1 MLQSLARAVLRQ
13 RRRFLRVA
21 LLLFVVAAAV
31 GATAFP
37 RLSAGGYEDPGTESA
52 RAAAFLADRFDVGQP
67 NLVLLVEDARGVD
80 DAAVAAAAARV
91 TERLSAEPDVH
102 QAYSYWSTGR
112 PAALRAADS
121 RSALILAWV
130 EGDEN
135 HVQRWM
141 SEHGGTYEGT
151 VEGVAIRQ
159 GGTAKAGVEMTD
171 RTMADLIKAE
181 ALAMPVLLV
190 LLIFVFR
197 GVVAAAM
204 PLVIGT
210 LTMAC
215 AFFVL
220 RVLTLFT
227 EVSVFAMNITT
238 GLGLGLAVDYSLF
251 VISRYREEL
260 ARGADTDTALI
271 TSVRTAGR
279 TVAFSAV
286 TVALA
291 LGGLLV
297 FPFSFLRSFAY
308 SGIPVA
314 LIAALASVTVLPA
327 LLRVLGP
334 RIDSLR
340 VPGRSGR
347 PRQEENFWHR
357 TATAVMRFPLP
368 VGLATVALL
377 LLLGAPFLHLKL
389 SLADERVLPS
399 SASSFQVGEVMRNA
413 YPSQENH
420 AALVV
425 LRAVGDPAGAA
436 GEVDA
441 YAQRLSRL
449 DGVARVDTYTGGY
462 AHGERR
468 TPPGAASAAFAVER
482 SAYLKVVP
490 EEPETND
497 AGRELVREIRTAP
510 APFPVQVTGPGA
522 VLEDSLHSLTSKM
535 PWALAVIGGSTL
547 VLLFLLT
554 GSVLLPIKALVLN
567 LLSLSATFGVLV
579 WGFQEGHLDG
589 VIGSF
594 TVTGAITWSVPM
606 LLFCIAFGL
615 SMDYEVF
622 LLSRIKE
629 EYERT
634 GDPVGSVAR
643 GLGRTGSL
651 VSAAALLVAIVFA
664 GFMTSGITYL
674 KAIGLGLALAVLM
687 DATVVR
693 GLLVPAFMRL
703 AGGANWWAPGPLRR
717 LHARIGL
724 RESEPAEPAPGHR
737 ADPDALVTRSRT

>member
-1 MLQSLARAVLRQ
+1 MLHSLARAVLR
-13 RRRFLRVA
+13 RRRRLLHVA
-21 LLLFVVAAAV
+21 LLLFVIAAAV

-37 RLSAGGYEDPGTESA
+37 KLSAGGYDDPATESA
-52 RAAAFLADRFDVGQP
+52 RAAAFLEERFDAGQP
-67 NLVLLVEDARGVD
+67 NLVLLVEDDRGID
-80 DAAVAAAAARV
+80 DQAVATAAAEV
-91 TERLSAEPDVH
+91 TERLAAEPDVSET
-102 QAYSYWSTGR
+102 YSYWSTGR
-112 PAALRAADS
+112 PEALRAADS
-121 RSALILAWV
+121 RSALILAWIK
-130 EGDEN
+130 GNDD
-135 HVQRWM
+135 HVQQWM
-141 SEHGGTYEGT
+141 ADHADDYQGT
-151 VEGVAIRQ
+151 VEGLDIRQ
-159 GGTAKAGVEMTD
+159 GGTAKASAEITEL
-171 RTMADLIKAE
+171 TLKDLVKAE
-181 ALAMPVLLV
+181 AIAMPVLLV
-190 LLIFVFR
+190 VLIFVFR

-227 EVSVFAMNITT
+227 DVSVFAMNITT

-251 VISRYREEL
+251 IISRYREEL
-260 ARGADTDTALI
+260 ARGADTDTALV
-271 TSVRTAGR
+271 TSMRTAGR

-308 SGIPVA
+308 AGIPVA

-327 LLRVLGP
+327 LLKVLGP
-334 RIDSLR
+334 RINSLQIR
-340 VPGRSGR
+340 RRTR
-347 PRQEENFWHR
+347 PQKEENFWHR
-357 TATAVMRFPLP
+357 TATVVMRFPLP
-368 VGLATVALL
+368 IGLAAVALL
-377 LLLGAPFLHLKL
+377 LLLGAPFLNLKL

-399 SASSFQVGEVMRNA
+399 SASSFQVGEMLRDG
-413 YPSQENH
+413 YSSQENYSEM
-420 AALVV
+420 VV
-425 LRAVGDPAGAA
+425 LRDVGDPARAA
-436 GEVDA
+436 GRIGA
-441 YAQRLSRL
+441 YAERLSRM
-449 DGVARVDTYTGGY
+449 DGVARVDTYTGVY
-462 AHGERR
+462 ARGERV
-468 TPPGAASAAFAVER
+468 TPASAASAAFAAER

-497 AGRELVREIRTAP
+497 AGRALVREIRTAD
-510 APFPVQVTGPGA
+510 APFPVQVAGPGA

-554 GSVLLPIKALVLN
+554 GSVLLPVKALLLN

-579 WGFQEGHLDG
+579 WGFQEGRLDG

-606 LLFCIAFGL
+606 LLFCVAFGL

-651 VSAAALLVAIVFA
+651 VSAAALLIAIVFA

-674 KAIGLGLALAVLM
+674 KAIGLGLALAVVM

-717 LHARIGL
+717 LHDRIGL
-724 RESEPAEPAPGHR
+724 RESDPPAPEPGNR
-737 ADPDALVTRSRT
+737 ADAEAVGPAGRA

>member
-37 RLSAGGYEDPGTESA
+37 RLSAGGYADPGTESS

-67 NLVLLVEDARGVD
+67 NLVLLVEDERGVD
-80 DAAVAAAAARV
+80 DPAVATAAARV
-91 TERLSAEPDVH
+91 TERLAAEPDVH
-102 QAYSYWSTGR
+102 QAYSYWSAGR

-121 RSALILAWV
+121 RSALVLAWV
-130 EGDEN
+130 KGTED

-141 SEHGGTYEGT
+141 SDRGGAYQGT
-151 VEGVAIRQ
+151 VEGVEIRQ

-171 RTMADLIKAE
+171 RTMADLLKAE

-190 LLIFVFR
+190 VLVFVFR

-204 PLVIGT
+204 PLVIGA

-251 VISRYREEL
+251 VISRYREER
-260 ARGADTDTALI
+260 ARGADTDTALL

-308 SGIPVA
+308 AGIPVA

-340 VPGRSGR
+340 VPGRSG
-347 PRQEENFWHR
+347 PRKEENFWHR

-368 VGLATVALL
+368 VGLAAVALL

-399 SASSFQVGEVMRNA
+399 TASSFQVGEVMRNGYA
-413 YPSQENH
+413 SQENH

-425 LRAVGDPAGAA
+425 LREVGDPAGAV
-436 GEVDA
+436 GEVGA

-449 DGVARVDTYTGGY
+449 DGVARVDTYAGGY

-468 TPPGAASAAFAVER
+468 TPPGAASAAFVAER

-490 EEPETND
+490 KEPETDD
-497 AGRELVREIRTAP
+497 AGRALVHEIRTAQ

-579 WGFQEGHLDG
+579 WGFQDGRLDG
-589 VIGSF
+589 FIGSF
-594 TVTGAITWSVPM
+594 TVTGTITWSVPM
-606 LLFCIAFGL
+606 LLFCVAFGL

-693 GLLVPAFMRL
+693 GLLVPAFMRP

-717 LHARIGL
+717 LHGRIGL
-724 RESEPAEPAPGHR
+724 RESDAPKPAPGHR
-737 ADPDALVTRSRT
+737 AHPDAVVPRSRT